1 MTNAAIYLRS
11 SKDRHDVSIVSQR
24 RELKKLA
31 RSKEMTIVREFVDVV
46 ESAKTEFRPAF
57 QDLIR
62 EIKAP
67 TRPWDTLLSLDTS
80 RLSRRRYVAQMF
92 KHDARKNGVRI
103 LYAKMPEVDPITNVI
118 LESVMEALDEYH
130 SLMSREKGLAG
141 MAENVRQ
148 GFRAGGRAPRG
159 YELEYIETG
168 AMREGKAVTKSRLR
182 KSKDARWVGE
192 YLRRRATGES
202 RSVVRREMDLDIPLT
217 SLIGM
222 EWNALTYAGH
232 TVWNVHAEREG
243 GAYIGGS
250 KRRPRPDWHI
260 SHNTHTPLISEQEA
274 EFLIDNLENSK
285 IGKAVARAKAAGSP
299 YLLTPLLETPDGRTW
314 KGERQR
320 YYRLKAE
327 DGKPGNMVPLDPLQ
341 GAVLDQVMADAQSPK
356 FVHELARE
364 ARRFAKRQ
372 DPAIPLRREV
382 AEIDRKISR
391 AGELSLQ
398 LEDPAPMLRMVDKFE
413 RERKILAAEIADLD
427 KDAATRIALANITD
441 DQVATVLKESADPKA
456 LLKTVVNRITLDPGT
471 LECQIHYQLP
481 RWLCVASPRGFEP
494 LLPP

>member
-1 MTNAAIYLRS
+1 
-11 SKDRHDVSIVSQR
+11 
-24 RELKKLA
+24 
-31 RSKEMTIVREFVDVV
+31 MTIVREYVDVV

-67 TRPWDTLLSLDTS
+67 ARPWDALLSLDTS

-182 KSKDARWVGE
+182 KSKDSRWVGE
-192 YLRRRATGES
+192 YLRRRAAGES

-217 SLIGM
+217 TLIGM

-243 GAYIGGS
+243 GAYVGGS
-250 KRRPRPDWHI
+250 KRRPRQDWHI
-260 SHNTHTPLISEQEA
+260 SRDTHTPLISEQEA
-274 EFLIDNLENSK
+274 EFLIDALENSK
-285 IGKAVARAKAAGSP
+285 VGKAVARAKAAGSP
-299 YLLTPLLETPDGRTW
+299 YLLTPFLETPDGRTW

-320 YYRLKAE
+320 YYRLKSK

-341 GAVLDQVMADAQSPK
+341 SAVLDQVMADAQSPK

-364 ARRFAKRQ
+364 ARRVAKRQ

-413 RERKILAAEIADLD
+413 RERKLLTAEIADLD

-456 LLKTVVNRITLDPGT
+456 LLKTVVSRITLDPGT

-481 RWLCVASPRGFEP
+481 RWLCMASPRGFEP